1 MIPIS
6 FWKLS
11 SSKENICS
19 FGDIAVPSTDK
30 PTTLNTALV
39 SKIDKEI
46 LKEPQDFIQIWTD
59 QGSGSSKD
67 CSIWEMEPY
76 PDYRCIGFVVTA
88 KYSWLWFPLPVI
100 SKFIKQNQIKMLKQ
114 QKRKKIRTTWICT
127 NLKKIQNFPLRF

>member
-114 QKRKKIRTTWICT
+114 QKRKKY
-127 NLKKIQNFPLRF
+127 QNVLDLYES